1 MPEFTAALWL
11 RAFSLGDAADED
23 STEAEAAG
31 TRRVVI
37 GSGGGAGEPQL
48 WLEGGALMFSVGLPL
63 SRPLPLSHR
72 FAWTPPP
79 NGWTCA
85 PTEPPLD
92 SPVVD

>member
-1 MPEFTAALWL
+1 MVGG
-11 RAFSLGDAADED
+11 R
-23 STEAEAAG
+23 
-31 TRRVVI
+31 TR

-92 SPVVD
+92 TPVVDQIECAT

>member
-1 MPEFTAALWL
+1 M
-11 RAFSLGDAADED
+11 
-23 STEAEAAG
+23 
-31 TRRVVI
+31 VI

-92 SPVVD
+92 TLWWTGSNVQHDTIMSNG